1 MGFCRHYNRQLGRLG
16 YVRHSGDTGIDT
28 PYDFLYEKTEHVY
41 AGLRQKKKK
50 EVTEHGS
57 FDIYLTL
64 GVMVWDT
71 NRSSYSCLL
80 WHYRCSLQY
89 YHWYMYI
96 DKNE

>member
-50 EVTEHGS
+50 KKLQNMVHLIS
-57 FDIYLTL
+57 ISLL
-64 GVMVWDT
+64 G
-71 NRSSYSCLL
+71 
-80 WHYRCSLQY
+80 
-89 YHWYMYI
+89 
-96 DKNE
+96 

>member
-41 AGLRQKKKK
+41 AGLLRKQKLQNMGLFGI
-50 EVTEHGS
+50 H
-57 FDIYLTL
+57 LTL
-64 GVMVWDT
+64 GVMVWDP
-71 NRSSYSCLL
+71 NRSSYSYLP
-80 WHYRCSLQY
+80 WHYRRSLHY